1 VTLGAYSDRVSVEL
15 SAPADL
21 PPAFRSAL
29 AGLTAVTL
37 RPEIV
42 VQELPAPQRLAP
54 YAVALHATA
63 MSGEDELAEGRL
75 VMLHDPE
82 GQDVWAGD
90 TRCVA
95 YVQADVDPEIAS
107 DPMLAGVG
115 WSWLI
120 EALEA
125 AGATYTAEGG
135 TVTRTT
141 SERFGAL
148 TDHPVACDVEI
159 RASWSPSG
167 DLGPHL
173 VAFSEVLCLAA
184 GLPPIPPGV
193 VQIPKRRLARRGR

>member
-1 VTLGAYSDRVSVEL
+1 VSGVEL
-15 SAPADL
+15 SSPADL

-29 AGLTAVTL
+29 AGLTAVKL

-54 YAVALHATA
+54 YAIALHATA
-63 MSGEDELAEGRL
+63 MSGEEELAEGRL
-75 VMLHDPE
+75 VLLHDPA
-82 GQDVWAGD
+82 GQEVWAGD

-95 YVQADVDPEIAS
+95 YVQAEVDPEIAS
-107 DPMLAGVG
+107 DPLLAGVG

-120 EALEA
+120 ESLDA
-125 AGATYTAEGG
+125 AGALYSAEGG

-148 TDHPVACDVEI
+148 TDHPVACDIEI

-173 VAFSEVLCLAA
+173 VAFGEVLCVAA

-193 VQIPKRRLARRGR
+193 VQIPKRRLVRRAH

>member
-1 VTLGAYSDRVSVEL
+1 VSGVEL
-15 SAPADL
+15 SSPADL

-29 AGLTAVTL
+29 AGLTAVKL

-54 YAVALHATA
+54 YAIALHATA
-63 MSGEDELAEGRL
+63 MSGEEELAEGRL
-75 VMLHDPE
+75 VLLHDPA
-82 GQDVWAGD
+82 GQEVWAGD

-95 YVQADVDPEIAS
+95 YVQAEVDSEIAS
-107 DPMLAGVG
+107 DPLLAGVG

-120 EALEA
+120 ESLDA
-125 AGATYTAEGG
+125 AGALYSAEGG

-148 TDHPVACDVEI
+148 TDQPVACDVEI

-173 VAFSEVLCLAA
+173 VAFGEVLCVAA

-193 VQIPKRRLARRGR
+193 VQIPKRRLVRRAH